1 MENKIILNFNKS
13 DGLIPVIVQD
23 NKTLDILMLAYMN
36 QEAFDL
42 TVKTKI
48 AHYWSR
54 SRQSLWQKGETS
66 GNTQEVIDI
75 KIDCD
80 EDTIL
85 LLVNQIG
92 DVACHTGH
100 KSCFYRTIKNT
111 ELIENSKVLIE
122 PEKLYGK

>member
-23 NKTLDILMLAYMN
+23 NITLDILMLAYMN

-42 TVKTKI
+42 TVKTNI

-100 KSCFYRTIKNT
+100 KSCFYRTIKDT